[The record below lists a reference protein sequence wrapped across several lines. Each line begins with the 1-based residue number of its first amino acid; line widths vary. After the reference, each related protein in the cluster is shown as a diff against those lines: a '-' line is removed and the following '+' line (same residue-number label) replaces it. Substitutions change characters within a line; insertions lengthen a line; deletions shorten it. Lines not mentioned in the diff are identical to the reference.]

1 MEIGFL
7 TFLVPMKMGRQ
18 WFSDIFLAVEL
29 AYILFQGMASPAEK
43 GINMSW
49 YNDILIPFSAGL
61 AIP

>member
-49 YNDILIPFSAGL
+49 YNDIF
-61 AIP
+61 